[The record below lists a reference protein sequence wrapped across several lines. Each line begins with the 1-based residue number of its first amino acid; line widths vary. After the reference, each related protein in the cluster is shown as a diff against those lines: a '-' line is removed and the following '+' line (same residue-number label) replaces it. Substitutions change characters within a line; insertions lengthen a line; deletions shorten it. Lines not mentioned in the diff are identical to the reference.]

1 MTEKN
6 TPTNEDSINDL
17 TDPDADPQFQ
27 EEVSTEEEK

>member
-6 TPTNEDSINDL
+6 TPNNEDSINDL
-17 TDPDADPQFQ
+17 IDPDADEQFQ